1 MSKKNYANLDDILDS
16 MSSSGIGGGARAKSR
31 DESLGIYRIPP
42 NTYIHVLDTN
52 TNVTRIVEGPMTYTR
67 QDHESVTYGPAKMIM
82 IPPRQYIVIKN
93 PAVRDGDGNVV
104 LDKHKQVRL
113 QHGET
118 EIRMVSN
125 WPEPFPLQ
133 PGESTEGALR
143 LLKVVE
149 KNTALQLVA
158 LRDFDD
164 GGVERKAGD
173 EWQFRGPGTYIPRVE
188 AEEVSTVTAEVIR
201 FDQALKLRAKRA
213 TTDSAGTKRKA
224 GEEWLIREAGAY
236 LLAVDEELIERIDAF
251 TLTEKQ
257 AVHLRATKTFT
268 DVYGVK
274 RKAGE
279 EWLVTFDMTESH
291 IPDVYEECV
300 EMDVALTTLSNRQ
313 FCIVVDPY
321 VDGVQKLATKEL
333 RKGEMQ
339 FFLQPGE
346 SLLNGI
352 ESVHVLGDD
361 EALLL
366 VAQEAFMDSSGGS
379 VLGEGGGTDGTA
391 IVGDIARR
399 PGDKWMVYGP
409 SEYIPPVEVEILERR
424 KAIPLDEN
432 EGVYV
437 RDTRTGA
444 VRAVIGKTYMLQPHE
459 ELWSKELTSE
469 VEELIEQ
476 QALGSVFIDP
486 AKRGALG
493 VSKAA
498 AAAAKARRDHT
509 AVVQFRVPHNACV
522 QVYDFKRKASR
533 VVFGPSLVCLMPDEQ
548 FTILKLSGDKPK
560 RPNVIR
566 SLCLMLGPD
575 FMTDIVTVE
584 TSDHARLRLTLAYN
598 WHFEVDKDGT
608 DTSESQKVFNV
619 RDFTGDACKA
629 LASRVRGAV
638 ASESFDNFHK
648 HSAKIIRGSVFGL
661 KDGKVGDRLKF
672 AANNLVVTNV
682 DIQSVEPVDK
692 STRESLQKS
701 VQLAIE
707 ITTSSQEARARHDAH
722 AEEEAAKGRLE
733 RQKLKNQAE
742 AEAERANLLRLQA
755 ESAAVESSGQAT
767 AEARARAE
775 AAQIEGTAAVKQAE
789 LEAQSLKIA
798 SEARLEQL
806 TAQQNAELAHQE
818 RVNALEI
825 ARARQLAEI
834 EAGKFKQVVDAI
846 GRETIESIARAGP
859 EMQAKLLQGLGLKGY
874 LVTDGKSPINLFN
887 TAQGMIGAGPAGAP
901 TVGGGGGGK

>member
-1 MSKKNYANLDDILDS
+1 MSAERTLSALLDN
-16 MSSSGIGGGARAKSR
+16 MAASGVKAARTR

-52 TNVTRIVEGPMTYTR
+52 TNVTAIVEGPQTYTR
-67 QDHESVTYGPAKMIM
+67 QDHQSVTLGPEKMIN
-82 IPPRQYIVIKN
+82 IPPRHYIVIAN
-93 PAVRDGDGNVV
+93 PAVRDEEGGVL
-104 LDKHKQVRL
+104 LDKHRQVRL
-113 QHGET
+113 KHGET
-118 EIRMVSN
+118 EIRVPAD

-133 PGESTEGALR
+133 PGETIETPCR

-149 KNTALQLVA
+149 KNAALNLRA
-158 LRDFDD
+158 LRDFADTD
-164 GGVERKAGD
+164 PATGAAVARVAGD
-173 EWQFRGPGTYIPRVE
+173 EWQFRGPGTYVPRVE
-188 AEEVSTVTAEVIR
+188 AEQVATVRATVIK

-213 TTDSAGTKRKA
+213 TVDSAGAKRLA

-236 LLAVDEELIERIDAF
+236 LLSVDEEVVQVVDSY
-251 TLTEKQ
+251 TLTETQ
-257 AVHLRATKTFT
+257 AIHLQAMKTFT
-268 DVYGVK
+268 DVYGVR

-279 EWLVTFDMTESH
+279 EWLVTFDMAESH
-291 IPDVYEECV
+291 LPDVYETCLN
-300 EMDVALTTLSNRQ
+300 DCVALTTLSNRQ
-313 FCIVVDPY
+313 YCVVVDPY
-321 VDGVQKLATKEL
+321 VDGVQRLAAKEL
-333 RKGEMQ
+333 RKGEAQ
-339 FFLQPGE
+339 FFLRPGE
-346 SLLNGI
+346 ALLNGI
-352 ESVHVLGDD
+352 EDVHVLGED

-366 VAQEAFMDSSGGS
+366 VAQEAFADAAPA
-379 VLGEGGGTDGTA
+379 GGGDGPATDGEEAQVT
-391 IVGDIARR
+391 RR

-409 SEYIPPVEVEILERR
+409 AEYIPPVEVEILESRR
-424 KAIPLDEN
+424 AIPLDEN

-459 ELWSKELTSE
+459 ELWRKELTSE
-469 VEELIEQ
+469 VEELIQ
-476 QALGSVFIDP
+476 QQSLGSVFIDP
-486 AKRGALG
+486 GKRSSS
-493 VSKAA
+493 VSKAGAA
-498 AAAAKARRDHT
+498 AAALKRDHT
-509 AVVQFRVPHNACV
+509 KVVQFRVPHNACV

-575 FMTDIVTVE
+575 FMTDVVTVE

-598 WHFEVDKDGT
+598 WHFEVDKDHDGAT
-608 DTSESQKVFNV
+608 AAEAAKVFNV

-638 ASESFDNFHK
+638 ASEPFDNFHK
-648 HSAKIIRGSVFGL
+648 HSAKIIRGSVMGL
-661 KDGKVGDRLKF
+661 KDGKVGDHLKF
-672 AANNLVVTNV
+672 DANNLVITNV

-707 ITTSSQEARARHDAH
+707 ITTSSQEMRARHDAH
-722 AEEEAAKGRLE
+722 AEDEAAKGRLQ
-733 RQKLKNQAE
+733 RQKLKNEAE

-767 AEARARAE
+767 AEAKARAE
-775 AAQIEGTAAVKQAE
+775 AAAIEGAAAVKQAE
-789 LEAQSLKIA
+789 LQAQSLKIQ
-798 SEARLEQL
+798 SEARLAQT
-806 TAQQNAELAHQE
+806 TAQQDAELSYQE
-818 RVNALEI
+818 RVNALEV

-834 EAGKFKQVVDAI
+834 EASKFKAVVDAI
-846 GRETIESIARAGP
+846 GRDTIASIARAGP

-887 TAQGMIGAGPAGAP
+887 TAQGMLGQGPAAAGAAAAE
-901 TVGGGGGGK
+901 

>member
-1 MSKKNYANLDDILDS
+1 MA
-16 MSSSGIGGGARAKSR
+16 
-31 DESLGIYRIPP
+31 
-42 NTYIHVLDTN
+42 
-52 TNVTRIVEGPMTYTR
+52 
-67 QDHESVTYGPAKMIM
+67 
-82 IPPRQYIVIKN
+82 
-93 PAVRDGDGNVV
+93 
-104 LDKHKQVRL
+104 
-113 QHGET
+113 
-118 EIRMVSN
+118 
-125 WPEPFPLQ
+125 
-133 PGESTEGALR
+133 
-143 LLKVVE
+143 
-149 KNTALQLVA
+149 
-158 LRDFDD
+158 
-164 GGVERKAGD
+164 
-173 EWQFRGPGTYIPRVE
+173 
-188 AEEVSTVTAEVIR
+188 
-201 FDQALKLRAKRA
+201 
-213 TTDSAGTKRKA
+213 
-224 GEEWLIREAGAY
+224 
-236 LLAVDEELIERIDAF
+236 
-251 TLTEKQ
+251 
-257 AVHLRATKTFT
+257 
-268 DVYGVK
+268 
-274 RKAGE
+274 
-279 EWLVTFDMTESH
+279 ESH

-352 ESVHVLGDD
+352 ESVHVLGED

-366 VAQEAFMDSSGGS
+366 VAQEAFADSSGGAA
-379 VLGEGGGTDGTA
+379 LGEDGGSTGDGSL
-391 IVGDIARR
+391 VGDVARR

-444 VRAVIGKTYMLQPHE
+444 VRAVVGKTYMLQPHE

-486 AKRGALG
+486 AKRGTG

-498 AAAAKARRDHT
+498 AMAAKARRDHT

-522 QVYDFKRKASR
+522 QVYDFKKKASR

-598 WHFEVDKDGT
+598 WHFEVDKDGG
-608 DTSESQKVFNV
+608 DEAESQKVFNV

-672 AANNLVVTNV
+672 DANNLVITNV

-798 SEARLEQL
+798 SEARLAQM
-806 TAQQNAELAHQE
+806 TAQQNAELEHQE
-818 RVNALEI
+818 KVNALEI

-846 GRETIESIARAGP
+846 GRDTIAAIARAGP
-859 EMQAKLLQGLGLKGY
+859 EMQAKLLGGLGLKGY

-887 TAQGMIGAGPAGAP
+887 TAQGMIGAGPGGAAAAA
-901 TVGGGGGGK
+901 GGGGGQ